1 MTDMDKIVQAITRVT
16 YLLISVSLLG
26 CVFFPDLRPIMAG
39 FLIGAVIGLIN
50 VRYLAIRI
58 HKVTESVVNQES
70 RRFGLGFGIRFLIAL
85 LGVMAALR
93 FEQISVEGTA
103 AGLIIVP
110 LLLIPVGIFLSM
122 RS

>member
-1 MTDMDKIVQAITRVT
+1 M
-16 YLLISVSLLG
+16 
-26 CVFFPDLRPIMAG
+26 
-39 FLIGAVIGLIN
+39 
-50 VRYLAIRI
+50 
-58 HKVTESVVNQES
+58 TESVVNQES